1 MDHTFATPGWSLHR
15 YVVSTTPETFG
26 TVVASNVDGVPVT
39 WQPTRCFEQF
49 ANRDSPCPD
58 CPLGPSTTTASTQIR
73 KSAAGY
79 ELVQVA
85 RSPNVA
91 EAVISR
97 LRLETETLVVLQQA
111 HLQTIA
117 SEAKLTQ
124 RELLVLERL
133 VRGDERAQIA
143 EDLGITP
150 RTVKFHQ
157 VNLFQKLGVDS
168 RGALLQRVLF
178 DGDRR

>member
-1 MDHTFATPGWSLHR
+1 MPRTPGWSLHR
-15 YVVSTTPETFG
+15 YVVSTEPHTFG
-26 TVVASNVDGVPVT
+26 TVLDSNVDGVPVT

-49 ANRDSPCPD
+49 AQRDAPCLD
-58 CPLGPSTTTASTQIR
+58 CPLQASQPLVSTQIH
-73 KSAAGY
+73 KSQAGY

-85 RSPNVA
+85 RPQAST
-91 EAVISR
+91 AVVSR

-117 SEAKLTQ
+117 TEAKLTQ

>member
-1 MDHTFATPGWSLHR
+1 MDHTSATPGWSLHR
-15 YVVSTTPETFG
+15 YVIETQPETFG
-26 TVVASNVDGVPVT
+26 TVLDSNVDGVPVS
-39 WQPTRCFEQF
+39 WLQTRCFEQF
-49 ANRDSPCPD
+49 AHRDAPCLD
-58 CPLGPSTTTASTQIR
+58 CPLRPSPTPPTQIR
-73 KSAAGY
+73 KSPAGY
-79 ELVQVA
+79 ELVQLA
-85 RSPNVA
+85 RPNA
-91 EAVISR
+91 TTAVISR

-117 SEAKLTQ
+117 TEAKLTQ

-143 EDLGITP
+143 QDLAITP

>member
-1 MDHTFATPGWSLHR
+1 MAPTSANPGWSLHR
-15 YVVSTTPETFG
+15 YVVSTQPETFG
-26 TVVASNVDGVPVT
+26 AVLDSNVDGVPVT

-49 ANRDSPCPD
+49 AQRDTPCVD
-58 CPLGPSTTTASTQIR
+58 CPLRPTTTSTQIR

-85 RSPNVA
+85 RSPTA
-91 EAVISR
+91 TEAVISR
-97 LRLETETLVVLQQA
+97 LRLETETLVVLQEA
-111 HLQTIA
+111 HLQTLA
-117 SEAKLTQ
+117 TEAKLTQ

-133 VRGDERAQIA
+133 VRGDERNTIA
-143 EDLGITP
+143 HDLGITS